1 MAESIKFI
9 SEKKEKKRKE
19 NPLFSVHHP
28 LGVKLIACLR
38 PELSHI
44 WMKI

>member
-9 SEKKEKKRKE
+9 SEKKKKKE

-28 LGVKLIACLR
+28 LGVKLIACLS
-38 PELSHI
+38 PELSHLNE
-44 WMKI
+44 

>member
-9 SEKKEKKRKE
+9 SEKKKKE
-19 NPLFSVHHP
+19 NPLFSLHHP

-38 PELSHI
+38 PESSHI
-44 WMKI
+44 